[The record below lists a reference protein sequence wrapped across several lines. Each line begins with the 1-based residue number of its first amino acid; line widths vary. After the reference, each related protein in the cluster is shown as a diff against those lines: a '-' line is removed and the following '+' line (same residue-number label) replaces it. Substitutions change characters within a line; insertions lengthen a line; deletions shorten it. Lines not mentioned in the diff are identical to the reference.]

1 MPAQSSSACGT
12 LLCQVWHASCPYKN
26 AQTSCGQRVRG
37 CTYMP
42 SEIHKLSFLNVLES
56 IVLVIAS
63 LYWARAVFV
72 PLALALMLT
81 FLLQPIVAALHRRGL
96 GHTPAAVLVVLLL
109 ALLIGA
115 IGWVAVTQVSI
126 LASEL
131 PHYQDNLKQ
140 KIDDLQQASQ
150 GGVLGKIQE
159 TVAELS
165 RKFQQRQLPSAAPHE
180 PVEVT
185 PPWPSLISYVP
196 SFLGFLLDASLVLI
210 LLLFMLIAYRDLR
223 DRLFRLVGYGRV
235 TVTTKALEEAG
246 QRISRSLRMQAMVN
260 GTYGSAVGLG
270 LFVLGV
276 PYALMWG
283 LFAAILRF
291 IPYIGPAVG
300 ALMPIAL
307 SLAVFAGWVKPLL
320 VGGLFVLLEIATNA
334 LLEPLLYSRGAGV
347 SQVAIL
353 MSIAFW
359 AWLWGPVGL
368 LLATPL
374 TVCLGVLG
382 KYVPYLSFL
391 EVLLSD
397 EPVTDLNS
405 YYQRLVARDQDGA
418 MEIVEELLETQTLL
432 EVYEDVLIPA
442 LYYTKQDQHRG
453 NLTAEEAQAIY
464 QATHELTDDLST
476 SQAALSADTVPSTI
490 EEDTATVLL
499 PKVHILG
506 CPAHDEADELALRM
520 LQHVLDPQRF
530 EVEVTKVALLV
541 AEVLSLVEQTAPT
554 LVCIGLVPPGGFAQ
568 TRYLCKRLR
577 ARFPTLPIIIGCWSS
592 TRDEAQP
599 LTRLSLDSLTQVGTT
614 LLQTCQQIMQVPPH
628 MPPVSHTVPSV
639 A

>member
-1 MPAQSSSACGT
+1 
-12 LLCQVWHASCPYKN
+12 
-26 AQTSCGQRVRG
+26 
-37 CTYMP
+37 MP
-42 SEIHKLSFLNVLES
+42 SEVHKLSFLNVLES

-63 LYWARAVFV
+63 LYWARAIFV

-81 FLLQPIVAALHRRGL
+81 FLLQPVVAALHRRGL
-96 GHTPAAVLVVLLL
+96 GHTPAAVLVVVLL

-115 IGWVAVTQVSI
+115 IGWVAVTQVSS

-131 PHYQDNLKQ
+131 PRYKDNLKQ
-140 KIDDLQQASQ
+140 KIDDLQHASQ
-150 GGVLGKIQE
+150 GGVFGKLQE

-165 RKFQQRQLPSAAPHE
+165 RKFQQRQLPVTTPQE

-185 PPWPSLISYVP
+185 PPWSSLISYVP
-196 SFLGFLLDASLVLI
+196 SFLGFLADAGLVLV

-246 QRISRSLRMQAMVN
+246 QRISRSLRMQAIVN

-270 LFVLGV
+270 LFCLGV

-283 LFAAILRF
+283 LFAGMLRF

-307 SLAVFAGWVKPLL
+307 SMAVFPGWVKSLL

-382 KYVPYLSFL
+382 KYVPYLAFL

-397 EPVTDLNS
+397 EPVTDLNR

-432 EVYEDVLIPA
+432 EVYESVLIPA
-442 LYYTKQDQHRG
+442 LYYTKQDQQRG
-453 NLTAEEAQAIY
+453 NLTAEEAHAIY
-464 QATHELTDDLST
+464 QATHALIYDLST
-476 SQAALSADTVPSTI
+476 SQDATPADAVPSTP
-490 EEDTATVLL
+490 EEDTAAVL
-499 PKVHILG
+499 PPPAHILG
-506 CPAHDEADELALRM
+506 CPAHDEADELALQM
-520 LQHVLDPQRF
+520 LQHVLDPRRF
-530 EVEVTKVALLV
+530 EVEVSKTILLA
-541 AEVLSLVEQTAPT
+541 AEVLSLVGQTAPT

-577 ARFPTLPIIIGCWSS
+577 ARFPTLPIVVGCWSG
-592 TRDEAQP
+592 TKDEAEYRA
-599 LTRLSLDSLTQVGTT
+599 RLRPDSLTQVGTT
-614 LLQTCQQIMQVPPH
+614 LLQTRQQIMQVPDIH
-628 MPPVSHTVPSV
+628 TSPVSHTVPSV

>member
-1 MPAQSSSACGT
+1 
-12 LLCQVWHASCPYKN
+12 
-26 AQTSCGQRVRG
+26 
-37 CTYMP
+37 MP
-42 SEIHKLSFLNVLES
+42 SEVYKLSFLYVLAS
-56 IVLVIAS
+56 VVLVIGS

-81 FLLQPIVAALHRRGL
+81 FLLQPVVAVLHWRGL
-96 GHTPAAVLVVLLL
+96 GYAPAAVLVVLLL

-115 IGWVAVTQVSI
+115 IGWVAVTQLSS

-131 PHYQDNLKQ
+131 PRYQDNLKQ
-140 KIDDLQQASQ
+140 KIEDLQHASQ
-150 GGVLGKIQE
+150 GGVFGKIQE
-159 TVAELS
+159 GVADLS
-165 RKFQQRQLPSAAPHE
+165 RNFQKRQLPATGPQE
-180 PVEVT
+180 PIAVT
-185 PPWPSLISYVP
+185 SPWPSLLAYVP
-196 SFLGFLLDASLVLI
+196 SFLVFLVDAGLVLV

-235 TVTTKALEEAG
+235 TVTTKALDEAG
-246 QRISRSLRMQAMVN
+246 RRISRALRMQALVN

-270 LFVLGV
+270 LFCLGL

-283 LFAAILRF
+283 LLAGMLRF

-300 ALMPIAL
+300 ALLPIAL
-307 SLAVFAGWVKPLL
+307 SMAVFAGWVKPLL

-334 LLEPLLYSRGAGV
+334 LLEPLLYGRGAGV

-382 KYVPYLSFL
+382 KYVPYLTFL
-391 EVLLSD
+391 DVLLSD
-397 EPVTDLNS
+397 EPVTELNR

-418 MEIVEELLETQTLL
+418 TEIVEDLLETQTLL

-442 LYYTKQDQHRG
+442 LYYTKQDQRRG
-453 NLTAEEAQAIY
+453 TLTAEEAQAIY
-464 QATHELTDDLST
+464 QATHEQLDDLTMSQDTSSAEAVPST
-476 SQAALSADTVPSTI
+476 PEADTV
-490 EEDTATVLL
+490 AVLP

-506 CPAHDEADELALRM
+506 CPAYDKADELALQM
-520 LQHVLDPQRF
+520 LQQVLDPRRF
-530 EVEVTKVALLV
+530 EVEVTRAGLLA
-541 AEVLSLVEQTAPT
+541 AEVLSLVEQSAPT

-577 ARFPTLPIIIGCWSS
+577 ARFPTLPIIVGCWGD
-592 TRDEAQP
+592 TTDETETPGPTAP
-599 LTRLSLDSLTQVGTT
+599 R
-614 LLQTCQQIMQVPPH
+614 
-628 MPPVSHTVPSV
+628 
-639 A
+639 